1 MPGVWTHGVSGLEHD
16 FVVGTRM
23 TRRSIT
29 VVGAGI
35 VGLWQ
40 TLLLARAGHD
50 VHLIEQADNGSPTQR
65 AASRYAG
72 AMLAPDCE
80 AEAAPPI
87 VRDLGR
93 EAVAIWRDVY
103 PALLVNGSLV
113 VAANRDVNEL
123 KRYAR
128 ATQGHVLLERA
139 ALTTLEPDLAER
151 FDQAL
156 FFADEA
162 HMSAPDALAFLL
174 AAVQAA
180 GARVSFGAHSDPTA
194 ATQSTVI
201 DCRGY
206 GARTQLSK
214 LRGVRGERVIVQTR
228 DVRLQRPVRLLHPRV
243 PLYLVPWPDG
253 HFMIGATVIES
264 DDDGPMTLRS
274 ALELLGAA
282 YTIHP
287 AFAEASIIELGAGVR
302 PAWPDN
308 IPRIHI
314 ETYGHTI
321 HVNGAYR
328 HGFLLAPILATA
340 VSNYLSNGQRDHPLL
355 AFG

>member
-1 MPGVWTHGVSGLEHD
+1 
-16 FVVGTRM
+16 M

-29 VVGAGI
+29 VVGAGV

-50 VHLIEQADNGSPTQR
+50 VHLIEQADAGTPTQHT
-65 AASRYAG
+65 ASRYAG

-80 AEAAPPI
+80 AEAAPPL

-93 EAVAIWRDVY
+93 EAVALWREIY

-113 VAANRDVNEL
+113 VAANRDANEL

-128 ATQGHVLLERA
+128 ATQHHTLLERA
-139 ALTTLEPDLAER
+139 ALAALEPDLAER

-156 FFADEA
+156 YYADEA

-174 AAVQAA
+174 IAAQAA
-180 GARVSFGAHSDPTA
+180 GARVSFGTRFDPTA

-206 GARTQLSK
+206 AARNQLPK
-214 LRGVRGERVIVQTR
+214 LRGVRGERVIVHTR

-243 PLYLVPWPDG
+243 PLYVVPWPDH
-253 HFMIGATVIES
+253 HFMVGATVIES

-308 IPRIHI
+308 IPRIHV
-314 ETYGHTI
+314 ENAGRTI

-340 VSNYLSNGQRDHPLL
+340 VANYLADGSRNHPLL
-355 AFG
+355 AVGQSDQATAVTAR

>member
-1 MPGVWTHGVSGLEHD
+1 
-16 FVVGTRM
+16 M
-23 TRRSIT
+23 TRSIT
-29 VVGAGI
+29 VVGAGV

-40 TLLLARAGHD
+40 ALVLARAGHD
-50 VHLIEQADNGSPTQR
+50 VHVIEQSDAIAPTQH

-80 AEAAPPI
+80 AEAAPTL

-93 EAVAIWRDVY
+93 QAIALWRDAY
-103 PALLVNGSLV
+103 PALQGSGSLV
-113 VAANRDVNEL
+113 VAANRDGGEL

-128 ATQGHVLLERA
+128 ATQRHTLLDRA
-139 ALTTLEPDLAER
+139 TLLALEPDLAER

-156 FFADEA
+156 YYADEA
-162 HMSAPDALAFLL
+162 HMSAPDALKCLL
-174 AAVQAA
+174 VAVQAA
-180 GARVSFGAHSDPTA
+180 GAQVSFGMCYDPTA
-194 ATQSTVI
+194 DPQSSRQSTVV

-206 GARTQLSK
+206 GARTQLPE
-214 LRGVRGERVIVQTR
+214 LRGVRGERVIVKTT
-228 DVRLQRPVRLLHPRV
+228 DVILKRPVRLLHPRV
-243 PLYLVPWPDG
+243 PLYVVPWPDH

-282 YTIHP
+282 YAIHP
-287 AFAEASIIELGAGVR
+287 GFAEASVIELGAGVR

-314 ETYGHTI
+314 HNDGRTI

-328 HGFLLAPILATA
+328 HGFLLAPILARA
-340 VSNYLSNGQRDHPLL
+340 VANYLADGTLNHPLL
-355 AFG
+355 ATT